1 MLVIK
6 SDGVQITNNI
16 EMSASDQLPQYP
28 SFATLN
34 YIFKGNYYGGESAV
48 VMIRANSTLT
58 NAGFTVNG
66 RWNPNAGTAYS
77 GQ

>member
-6 SDGVQITNNI
+6 SDGVQVTNNI

-34 YIFKGNYYGGESAV
+34 YIFDGKYYGGKSEV

-58 NAGFTVNG
+58 NAGFTVN
-66 RWNPNAGTAYS
+66 
-77 GQ
+77 

>member
-6 SDGVQITNNI
+6 SDGVQVTNNI

-34 YIFKGNYYGGESAV
+34 YIFDGKYYGDVYKRQSWHCA
-48 VMIRANSTLT
+48 
-58 NAGFTVNG
+58 
-66 RWNPNAGTAYS
+66 
-77 GQ
+77 